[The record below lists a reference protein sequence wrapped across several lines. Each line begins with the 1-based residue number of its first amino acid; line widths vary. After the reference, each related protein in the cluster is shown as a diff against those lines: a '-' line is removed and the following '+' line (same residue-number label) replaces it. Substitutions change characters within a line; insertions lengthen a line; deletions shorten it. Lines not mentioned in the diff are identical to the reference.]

1 MVAQAR
7 APRERS
13 IVCSAGEVRGLIDG
27 RVSLLVRPI
36 KPQPRT
42 LSGWA
47 QAEDLGREDG
57 LSFAHRTQ
65 REYTVAMNSLP
76 HFEADIVK
84 RLCPFAPSEHR
95 RVRET
100 WAIKA
105 PFLSDTTLIAYRA
118 DGDRPTWKKIR
129 RPANSPIIAGEA
141 LVARWRAATQMPAW
155 ASRLSVEMGT
165 VRIARLHDLTEEDAQ
180 AAGAD
185 REVCDPEDL
194 RYEGNGGADVGAGH
208 GYSTPRSRVAG
219 FARLWDQQHGK
230 RWPWDQNCWCWL
242 IGVKPQGAKT

>member
-1 MVAQAR
+1 MAAQPR

-13 IVCSAGEVRGLIDG
+13 IVCSAGEVCGLLDG
-27 RVSLLVRPI
+27 RVSLLVRPMR
-36 KPQPRT
+36 PQPAEYIVGVYNDIRVLWPGKHPPAT
-42 LSGWA
+42 QTSDRLAWA
-47 QAEDLGREDG
+47 AG
-57 LSFAHRTQ
+57 
-65 REYTVAMNSLP
+65 
-76 HFEADIVK
+76 
-84 RLCPFAPSEHR
+84 CPFGQHGER
-95 RVRET
+95 RLVRET

-118 DGDRPTWKKIR
+118 DGDRPTWKKVR

-141 LVARWRAATQMPAW
+141 LVERWRAATQMPAW
-155 ASRLSVEMGT
+155 ASRLSVEVST
-165 VRIARLHDLTEEDAQ
+165 VRIARLEDISEEDAR
-180 AAGAD
+180 ATGAD

-194 RYEGNGGADVGAGH
+194 KYEGNGGADVGAGH

-219 FARLWDQQHGK
+219 FARLWDLQHGK